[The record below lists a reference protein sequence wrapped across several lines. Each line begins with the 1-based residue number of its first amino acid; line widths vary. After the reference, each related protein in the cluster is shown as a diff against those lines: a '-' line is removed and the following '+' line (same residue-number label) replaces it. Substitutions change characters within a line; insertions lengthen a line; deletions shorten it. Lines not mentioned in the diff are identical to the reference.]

1 MPQAGGRILAIA
13 NFAFVSECQVLA
25 NCEVFRSASGNASR
39 AEPAASRALPWRYFA
54 SNTAL
59 RDQPCDFSTALAHES
74 SYAWNF
80 QRRKS
85 PSPFTPYEKKSL
97 YP

>member
-13 NFAFVSECQVLA
+13 NFAFVSDCQVLA
-25 NCEVFRSASGNASR
+25 NCEVFRSASGHASQ

-59 RDQPCDFSTALAHES
+59 RDQPCDFSTALADES
-74 SYAWNF
+74 SHACNF
-80 QRRKS
+80 QRQKS
-85 PSPFTPYEKKSL
+85 PEPVHSL
-97 YP
+97 

>member
-13 NFAFVSECQVLA
+13 NLAFVSDCQVLA
-25 NCEVFRSASGNASR
+25 NCEVFRSASGHASQ

-74 SYAWNF
+74 SYAWKF
-80 QRRKS
+80 PKAEV
-85 PSPFTPYEKKSL
+85 PEPVHSL
-97 YP
+97 